1 MSMLEL
7 PILGL
12 LQEEPLHGY
21 ELKKRLDETLG
32 LWGVSFGSLYP
43 ALGRLERHG
52 DIEAIEPLEERR
64 PMIPTTGSLA
74 GEAAAARRRRVVVSR
89 RRRKAY
95 RITPKGVQHFETLL
109 TADAAPGGDE
119 DRAFAVKLA
128 FCRYL
133 PRETR
138 LALLEHRRRQLAE
151 RLDRAHRILRAKR
164 EQHGPDD
171 PYARSLVEHGTRSA
185 ARDLEWVDGLI
196 AAERQA
202 STPKAAGAG
211 SPHPG
216 GSAL

>member
-1 MSMLEL
+1 MLEL

-43 ALGRLERHG
+43 ALARLEREG
-52 DIEAIEPLEERR
+52 AIEAIEPTEGERR
-64 PMIPTTGSLA
+64 PLFATTGSLA

-95 RITPKGVQHFETLL
+95 RITTIGRSRFEQLL
-109 TADAAPGGDE
+109 EDDAIPGADDE
-119 DRAFAVKLA
+119 RAFAVKLA

-138 LALLEHRRRQLAE
+138 LAILERRRAQLAD
-151 RLDRAHRILRAKR
+151 RLDRAQRILRALR
-164 EQHGPDD
+164 DRPRPED
-171 PYARSLVEHGTRSA
+171 PYARSLVEHGTRTA
-185 ARDLEWVDGLI
+185 AHDLEWVDELI
-196 AAERQA
+196 AAERA
-202 STPKAAGAG
+202 AATPEGAAAGLPSAG
-211 SPHPG
+211 G
-216 GSAL
+216 NAL

>member
-1 MSMLEL
+1 MLEL

-43 ALGRLERHG
+43 ALARLEREG
-52 DIEAIEPLEERR
+52 AIEAIEPVDGERR
-64 PMIPTTGSLA
+64 PLFPTTGSLA

-95 RITPKGVQHFETLL
+95 RITSTGTARFEQLL
-109 TADAAPGGDE
+109 EEDAAPTADD

-138 LALLEHRRRQLAE
+138 LAILERRRAQLAD
-151 RLDRAHRILRAKR
+151 RLDRAQRVLRAQGDR
-164 EQHGPDD
+164 RRPED
-171 PYARSLVEHGTRSA
+171 PYARSLVEHGTRTA
-185 ARDLEWVDGLI
+185 AHDLQWVDELI
-196 AAERQA
+196 AAERA
-202 STPKAAGAG
+202 AAAPEGATAGTP
-211 SPHPG
+211 SPG
-216 GSAL
+216 GNTL

>member
-1 MSMLEL
+1 MLEL

-43 ALGRLERHG
+43 ALNRLEREG
-52 DIEAIEPLEERR
+52 AIEAIEPSEGAHR
-64 PMIPTTGSLA
+64 PLFPTTGSLA

-95 RITPKGVQHFETLL
+95 RITALGRARFEELL
-109 TADAAPGGDE
+109 ESDATPGADDE
-119 DRAFAVKLA
+119 RAFAVKLA

-138 LALLEHRRRQLAE
+138 LAILERRRSQLAE
-151 RLDRAHRILRAKR
+151 RLERAQRVLRAQR
-164 EQHGPDD
+164 EHRRPDD
-171 PYARSLVEHGTRSA
+171 PYARSLVEHGTRTA
-185 ARDLEWVDGLI
+185 AHDLEWVDELI
-196 AAERQA
+196 AAERAAAAPERA
-202 STPKAAGAG
+202 SAGPP
-211 SPHPG
+211 SSG
-216 GSAL
+216 GNTL

>member
-1 MSMLEL
+1 MLEL

-43 ALGRLERHG
+43 ALARLEREG
-52 DIEAIEPLEERR
+52 AIEAIDPTDGDRR

-95 RITPKGVQHFETLL
+95 RITARGVQQFEELL
-109 TADAAPGGDE
+109 ESDAIPGADE

-138 LALLEHRRRQLAE
+138 LTILERRRGQLAE
-151 RLDRAHRILRAKR
+151 RLERAHRVLRAQR
-164 EQHGPDD
+164 DHRRPDD

-185 ARDLEWVDGLI
+185 ARDLEWVDELI

-202 STPKAAGAG
+202 AAPNGAGAG
-211 SPHPG
+211 SPQSG
-216 GSAL
+216 GNTL